1 MQSWP
6 REANRIISLFEANT
20 QIKDK
25 LQWLQWLQICKCVSR
40 DYQQIINMYQHVART
55 ICTCSDLVPNKLRHL
70 FEELSESAAK
80 GEQLP
85 NIVARN
91 SEQLGTPEVFRSPG
105 EVPRWNSDNSV
116 PCEGEDRSFPIF
128 SYGSYIDHIYIYR
141 YI

>member
-1 MQSWP
+1 
-6 REANRIISLFEANT
+6 
-20 QIKDK
+20 
-25 LQWLQWLQICKCVSR
+25 
-40 DYQQIINMYQHVART
+40 
-55 ICTCSDLVPNKLRHL
+55 VPNKLRHL

-128 SYGSYIDHIYIYR
+128 SYGSYIDHIYIYIDIYR
-141 YI
+141 SYRSLSKFSYPTSAPFSRA